1 MCGEL
6 QAPPAL
12 LPGKEV
18 SAPTKQKIG
27 GPQRRL
33 GRLKFSFSLLETE
46 PNFIGRPAHRLV
58 YYTDLK
64 ILKEVIAAN
73 SLT

>member
-18 SAPTKQKIG
+18 PPPIEQKTG

-33 GRLKFSFSLLETE
+33 GRLKFSFPLLDTET
-46 PNFIGRPAHRLV
+46 NFTGHPARRLV
-58 YYTDLK
+58 IKPT
-64 ILKEVIAAN
+64 
-73 SLT
+73 